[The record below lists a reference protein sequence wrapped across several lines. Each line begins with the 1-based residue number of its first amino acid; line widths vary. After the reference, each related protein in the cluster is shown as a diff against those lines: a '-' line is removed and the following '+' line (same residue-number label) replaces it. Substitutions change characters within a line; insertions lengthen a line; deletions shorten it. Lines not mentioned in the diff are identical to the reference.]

1 MAGNAHLQQVGEA
14 GVSVGHVALR
24 AALDI
29 HQGHDDEAEGAEGL
43 IDAGG
48 LAQPLPRRPRALLPL
63 AACTRATHR
72 FHYRRPYGEIRFTF
86 KCRPT

>member
-48 LAQPLPRRPRALLPL
+48 LAQPLPRRPRRSSAARCLHGGSARALG
-63 AACTRATHR
+63 RSHS
-72 FHYRRPYGEIRFTF
+72 
-86 KCRPT
+86 